1 MPMRGVS
8 EKELK
13 KNFPH
18 LLKELEERKLGKD
31 KPPKMKV
38 DKGWGYDPSI
48 LDFLKRC
55 DNDREALEI
64 VDYLERRGE
73 ITKAYATSLRT
84 RIKEEGVRSFGEK
97 RTPGHYFREF
107 G

>member
-1 MPMRGVS
+1 MPGIS

-13 KNFPH
+13 RNFPN
-18 LLKELEERKLGKD
+18 LLKELGERKPDKG
-31 KPPKMKV
+31 KPPRVRV
-38 DKGWGYDPSI
+38 DKGRGYDPSI
-48 LDFLKRC
+48 LDFLRRC

-73 ITKAYATSLRT
+73 ITETYAASLRK
-84 RIKEEGVRSFGEK
+84 RIKEKGVRSFGEK
-97 RTPGHYFREF
+97 RAPGHYFREF

>member
-1 MPMRGVS
+1 MPGIS
-8 EKELK
+8 EKALK

-18 LLKELEERKLGKD
+18 LLKELEEGRSGKG

-38 DKGWGYDPSI
+38 DKGRGYDPSV

-73 ITKAYATSLRT
+73 ITEAYAASLRT
-84 RIKEEGVRSFGEK
+84 WIKKKGVRYFGEK
-97 RTPGHYFREF
+97 RAPGHYFREF